1 MAAPQKPQ
9 KALPFAKCLLKA
21 NSADPHHTEHALLS
35 AAYSTETDD
44 LAAPR
49 LDNVGRASIDAE
61 INRELDVKRL
71 ARIQRWWWLVGLP
84 KPPRPLH
91 KQVALGRNVVIDE
104 KMDMHLVWTTGRIY
118 LKPIPRFIL
127 CDKFWSENLTCQH
140 PTPCPCSAP
149 TPASASPNTTLNTR
163 GTLLLNQP
171 GQSQKQECSRQSNRR
186 RALGFLLSYV
196 ALVRHESDFIIA
208 QESRLIPKDISWPV
222 WNNMARSILSMDNIY
237 HQIDPRFVYGELRL
251 SRLNKIYRCLGI
263 DISAGYVSSFQRYD
277 DFWRQNFTILTSSI
291 AYMVIVL
298 TAMQV
303 GLATEALSDSHA
315 FDRASYGFTVFCILG
330 PLIFGAIMF
339 LQFCF
344 MFANNWVSTKRY
356 VQKRRKAIDPNA

>member
-1 MAAPQKPQ
+1 
-9 KALPFAKCLLKA
+9 LAKCLLKA
-21 NSADPHHTEHALLS
+21 NGADPHHTEHALLS

-49 LDNVGRASIDAE
+49 LDNVDRVSIDAE
-61 INRELDVKRL
+61 IGRELDVGRL
-71 ARIQRWWWLVGLP
+71 IRIQRWWWLVGRP
-84 KPPRPLH
+84 MPPRPLH
-91 KQVALGRNVVIDE
+91 KQIALGRNLVIDE

-118 LKPIPRFIL
+118 LKPIPSFIL
-127 CDKFWSENLTCQH
+127 CDKFWSDNLTCQ
-140 PTPCPCSAP
+140 PTTPCPCSAP
-149 TPASASPNTTLNTR
+149 VPVSPSPNTTLNTR
-163 GTLLLNQP
+163 GTLLINQR
-171 GQSQKQECSRQSNRR
+171 GQSQQQDCSRQSNRR
-186 RALGFLLSYV
+186 RALGFLLSYI

-208 QESRLIPKDISWPV
+208 QESRLIPKDVTWPV
-222 WNNMARSILSMDNIY
+222 WNKMAHRILSIDDIY

-251 SRLNKIYRCLGI
+251 SRLNKIYIYSGI
-263 DISAGYVSSFQRYD
+263 SIFRGYVSNFQRYD

-303 GLATEALSDSHA
+303 GLATKTLSDSRV

-339 LQFCF
+339 LQFCL
-344 MFANNWVSTKRY
+344 MFVDNWVSTKRY
-356 VQKRRKAIDPNA
+356 VHKRRKAIDPNA